1 MRILGAIVEP
11 TTDLL
16 AIGVADLLHRRGIR
30 AKPVGDDG
38 PRSAIFLHDTL
49 EKLQRRGL
57 IPLRGD
63 HRFQNLAFMID
74 GAPEIAEL
82 AVDLYKR
89 LIQMPPPLKIAAHV
103 RDPLLSDLGGKH
115 RAKPVPPKPDR
126 LMADVDPALGQEIL
140 DVAQRQRVFHVHHH
154 DQTDY
159 FWRAVEIPERVAHAP
174 KLPQPETAQEI
185 GLTEPFVVLGDRPVL
200 LGTALLA
207 YTFGLRHAVD
217 ADHIAAI
224 DNVTRKL
231 MQQGQ
236 RPVGVG
242 FFFALGHSAVI
253 VFLSVGVAFAA
264 SALTPRFD
272 SMKAVGGVISTSASA
287 LFLFAIAVVNILVLI
302 SVYRTFQAVKRGEPF
317 AEDDFDIL
325 LNKRGLLSRIFRP
338 LFRLVTKSWHMLAIG
353 FLFGLGFDTATEVA
367 LFGISSAQAANG
379 MTFSSIMVFPAL
391 FTAGM
396 TLVDTTDGVLMLGA
410 YGWAF
415 MKPIRK
421 LYYNMTITAVSVIV
435 ALVIGGLE
443 TLNLIGD
450 QLGLT
455 DGGGFWRSE

>member
-1 MRILGAIVEP
+1 MPGIAS
-11 TTDLL
+11 
-16 AIGVADLLHRRGIR
+16 GVLNKGRAD
-30 AKPVGDDG
+30 
-38 PRSAIFLHDTL
+38 
-49 EKLQRRGL
+49 LQRRLIAIYAVLIGGNVLVGL
-57 IPLRGD
+57 W
-63 HRFQNLAFMID
+63 AFV
-74 GAPEIAEL
+74 A
-82 AVDLYKR
+82 
-89 LIQMPPPLKIAAHV
+89 
-103 RDPLLSDLGGKH
+103 LSD
-115 RAKPVPPKPDR
+115 
-126 LMADVDPALGQEIL
+126 
-140 DVAQRQRVFHVHHH
+140 RVVM
-154 DQTDY
+154 
-159 FWRAVEIPERVAHAP
+159 
-174 KLPQPETAQEI
+174 
-185 GLTEPFVVLGDRPVL
+185 

-242 FFFALGHSAVI
+242 FFFALGHSTVVVA
-253 VFLSVGVAFAA
+253 LSVGVAFAA
-264 SALTPRFD
+264 SELTSRFD
-272 SMKAVGGVISTSASA
+272 SMKAVGGIISTSASA
-287 LFLFAIAVVNILVLI
+287 LFLFAVACVNVLVLV

-317 AEDDFDIL
+317 AADDFDIL
-325 LNKRGLLSRIFRP
+325 LNSRGFLARIFRP

-367 LFGISSAQAANG
+367 LFGISSTQAANG
-379 MTFSSIMVFPAL
+379 MSFSSIVVFPAL

-396 TLVDTTDGVLMLGA
+396 SLVDTTDGVLMLGA

-421 LYYNMTITAVSVIV
+421 LYYNMTITAVSVVV
-435 ALVIGGLE
+435 AVVIGGLE

-455 DGGGFWRSE
+455 DGGGFWGTIGGVNDNFGILGYVIVGIFVLSWGGSVLFYKFKRYDELEIKVAAS

>member
-1 MRILGAIVEP
+1 VSVIVSNILNEG
-11 TTDLL
+11 
-16 AIGVADLLHRRGIR
+16 GADLRR
-30 AKPVGDDG
+30 
-38 PRSAIFLHDTL
+38 
-49 EKLQRRGL
+49 
-57 IPLRGD
+57 
-63 HRFQNLAFMID
+63 
-74 GAPEIAEL
+74 
-82 AVDLYKR
+82 R
-89 LIQMPPPLKIAAHV
+89 LIATYAVLI
-103 RDPLLSDLGGKH
+103 GGNIL
-115 RAKPVPPKPDR
+115 AWIW
-126 LMADVDPALGQEIL
+126 AL
-140 DVAQRQRVFHVHHH
+140 VA
-154 DQTDY
+154 
-159 FWRAVEIPERVAHAP
+159 
-174 KLPQPETAQEI
+174 
-185 GLTEPFVVLGDRPVL
+185 LGDRPVL

-242 FFFALGHSAVI
+242 LFFSLGHAAI
-253 VFLSVGVAFAA
+253 VVLMSIGVAFAA
-264 SALTPRFD
+264 SEVTSHVD
-272 SMKAVGGVISTSASA
+272 SWKTIGGILSTSASA
-287 LFLFAIAVVNILVLI
+287 LFLFAIAIINILVLV

-325 LNKRGLLSRIFRP
+325 LNRRGFLSRIFRP
-338 LFRLVTKSWHMLAIG
+338 LFRLVTRSWHMLAIG

-367 LFGISSAQAANG
+367 LFGISSAQAATG
-379 MTFSSIMVFPAL
+379 MSFSAIIVFPAL

-396 TLVDTTDGVLMLGA
+396 SLIDTTDGVLMLGA

-435 ALVIGGLE
+435 AVLIGGIE
-443 TLNLIGD
+443 TINLIGD

-455 DGGGFWRSE
+455 DGGGFWGAVGSINDNFGVLGYLIIGIFVLSWVGSVVFYKVNRYDDLEVTLLAGSER